1 MINQVIIE
9 FIGTF
14 IFLLIILVT
23 TSKTIMGDLSVSP
36 IVIIITL
43 LIAIGMFCIQLGGS
57 HFNPAVTF
65 TRTIQGKIPVSTC
78 CTYIIAQLLAGLFA
92 YCLYKIIHDKYI
104 KK

>member
-1 MINQVIIE
+1 MIDRFLIE

-14 IFLLIILVT
+14 IFLLIVLIM
-23 TSKTIMGDLSVSP
+23 TSETIMGDLSMSP

-43 LIAIGMFCIQLGGS
+43 LISVIMFCVQLSGG

-65 TRTIQGKIPVSTC
+65 TRTIQGKIPVSIC